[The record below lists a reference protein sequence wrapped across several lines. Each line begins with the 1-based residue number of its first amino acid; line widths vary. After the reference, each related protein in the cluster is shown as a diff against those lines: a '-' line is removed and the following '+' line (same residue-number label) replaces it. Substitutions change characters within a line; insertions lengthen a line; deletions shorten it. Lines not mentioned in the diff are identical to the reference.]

1 MIRVSNVKASRV
13 LPKICSSAQGPSTE
27 AFGTKGGELEHA
39 CWKNGIFTLYSCSSV
54 GVVAVFFFTKSGCR
68 FFHVHVNRPFMRPY
82 PTPTTRIVA
91 GRSTKE
97 KTAQKRI

>member
-54 GVVAVFFFTKSGCR
+54 GVVAVFFFYQVRMPLLSCSCEQT
-68 FFHVHVNRPFMRPY
+68 FHETISDPND
-82 PTPTTRIVA
+82 
-91 GRSTKE
+91 
-97 KTAQKRI
+97 